1 MKVSKFSLG
10 NGSERLVR
18 GGAVLLVALFALGAV
33 WIGVRAQ
40 AASKVAS
47 SGSSGDTSASTSTAK
62 NIPPRPA
69 PACCGY
75 PFARSTDAEIA
86 DSDVHTVH
94 YEDAH
99 VMFLEVSNPPGLH
112 VRMHGHPYSSI
123 FVHDSTTGAK
133 DPNAAPP
140 PADGINK
147 QLDPSSG
154 YNNMAGSNA
163 AAPAGMKWPTCNS
176 SAPQAPHQGPY
187 DSDLAPNHFYRIEV
201 LHQEGA
207 DFQTHWKEWYPEIA
221 EPEKTVKELNPAQGL
236 GPNFSEQWPYP
247 IAYDSITAAPNN
259 YKLLFEDGKM
269 RFIEVTIRPG
279 ETTPMHGDPYP
290 TVFVY
295 NSISGDMSKVTE
307 TYLDPNSPLNGQGG
321 GHSGPPKLYN
331 LTVPTC
337 ATVAPQGPHKI
348 HNGLTVPVHYYRVEY
363 KRIDG
368 DGLAAN
374 WRKWYPWM
382 QYMQFMR

>member
-1 MKVSKFSLG
+1 M
-10 NGSERLVR
+10 R
-18 GGAVLLVALFALGAV
+18 GAAILFVALFAVGAV
-33 WIGVRAQ
+33 WMGVHAQ
-40 AASKVAS
+40 AVSKVVSSDS
-47 SGSSGDTSASTSTAK
+47 SGGSSAEK

-75 PFARSTDAEIA
+75 PFPRSTDAEIA
-86 DSDVHTVH
+86 DPDVHIVH
-94 YEDAH
+94 YEDSH
-99 VMFLEVSNPPGLH
+99 VMFLEVANPPGLH
-112 VRMHGHPYSSI
+112 VRMHGHPYTSI
-123 FVHDSTTGAK
+123 FTHDSTTGPK

-140 PADGINK
+140 PAAGVNAL
-147 QLDPSSG
+147 LDPSSG

-207 DFQTHWKEWYPEIA
+207 DFQTHWKEWYPEMA
-221 EPEKTVKELNPAQGL
+221 EPEKPVKELNPAQGM

-279 ETTPMHGDPYP
+279 ETTPMHGNPYP
-290 TVFVY
+290 TVYVY
-295 NSISGDMSKVTE
+295 SSISGDPSKVTE

-331 LTVPTC
+331 LTVPMCGTT
-337 ATVAPQGPHKI
+337 AAQGPHRI
-348 HNGLTVPVHYYRVEY
+348 HNGLSVPVHYYRVEY